1 MGSVR
6 IGSEVDGVTKHGG
19 RVSVGEV
26 QQEERYARLEGR
38 DTLGIEEQLDGA
50 LVAGSRGGGSG

>member
-26 QQEERYARLEGR
+26 QQKKGYARLEGR
-38 DTLGIEEQLDGA
+38 DALGIEEQLDGA
-50 LVAGSRGGGSG
+50 LIAWSRGGGGG